1 MADEIVGD
9 TDCASHFIK
18 IQYCG
23 GWGYRP
29 QCTKTI
35 DQMMAM
41 MPDNHFQFQLFMD
54 PGRTGNFEITVFTK
68 ADLSDEGKP
77 VYSKQASGKFPHA
90 DATEFETLVNAISA
104 AI

>member
-1 MADEIVGD
+1 MAEIVGD
-9 TDCASHFIK
+9 TGCAHHYIK

-29 QCTKTI
+29 HCTKTI
-35 DQMMAM
+35 DQLNAM

-54 PGRTGNFEITVFTK
+54 QGTTGNFEITVFTT

-77 VYSKQASGKFPHA
+77 VYSKQATGKFPHA
-90 DATEFETLVNAISA
+90 SADEFEVLVNAITA
-104 AI
+104 AT